1 MRLARSATVRS
12 GLRWHH
18 LHIARKG
25 QIEKRGTAMS
35 AVYPRLYPT
44 LFFGLIALKG
54 YLLLM
59 L

>member
-1 MRLARSATVRS
+1 M
-12 GLRWHH
+12 
-18 LHIARKG
+18 
-25 QIEKRGTAMS
+25 RGTAMS

-54 YLLLM
+54 YLLLV